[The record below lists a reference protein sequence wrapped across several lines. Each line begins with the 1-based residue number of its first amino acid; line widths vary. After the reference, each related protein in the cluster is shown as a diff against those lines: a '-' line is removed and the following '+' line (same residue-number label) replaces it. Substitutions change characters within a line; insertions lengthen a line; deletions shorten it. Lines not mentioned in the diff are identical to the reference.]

1 MAPCTRRAT
10 TMKPAKRDALRME
23 ALEILLLGSLGFDNP
38 Y

>member
-1 MAPCTRRAT
+1 M
-10 TMKPAKRDALRME
+10 TMKPAKTMRCEME